1 MCKVFWVVSTN
12 SSLVN
17 VFLYCSNLQPWSK
30 TKAHRMI
37 QEEFP
42 KLVISYTTTASNSNL
57 LFANSKMD
65 YQPSDSLL
73 AKVSET
79 IQSIQG
85 LEITHNL
92 HETLIIDP
100 SNRNPTE
107 HTAKSIWILH
117 IFNLENSHIKP
128 KPSTAEEIIYLLL

>member
-1 MCKVFWVVSTN
+1 
-12 SSLVN
+12 
-17 VFLYCSNLQPWSK
+17 
-30 TKAHRMI
+30 MI
-37 QEEFP
+37 QDQGTSNDP
-42 KLVISYTTTASNSNL
+42 GRVPQTSHKLHNYCIQQQPVIS
-57 LFANSKMD
+57 NSKMD

-107 HTAKSIWILH
+107 HTAKSI
-117 IFNLENSHIKP
+117 
-128 KPSTAEEIIYLLL
+128 